1 MDFASLLE
9 KFGLKNPSQLFKR
22 ESRFLGVDIGTSSIK
37 LVQLRKE
44 RERAILE
51 TYGELSLAKYGDGNV
66 SRSVRLIDT
75 KLTEA
80 LKDIARESQVSAKA
94 AIVSIPLKDSFLT
107 SMDLPE
113 MSEENMKEAVPY
125 EARKYIPI
133 PVSEVIMDWW
143 ILPPE
148 SREASE
154 TSIGSGKR
162 KFHKVLLAAVPKETI
177 LKYKGIFDG
186 AGFAAVAFEIEVFSF
201 ARAALKRDFGAVL
214 LMDIGASSVKMTIAD
229 GGVVRA
235 SHSFDRGSQE
245 LTLAL
250 SQSLGV
256 DWERAEILKR
266 ESGVIRRPETEGVA
280 SVIEPLVELW
290 ASEGERFLLDWKR
303 RGGRAVSKVVLGGG
317 GAMLKGVGDVFVKKF
332 GVEVLV
338 ANPFS
343 KVVYPAFL
351 EPALKEVGA
360 AFASAV
366 GLALREF

>member
-1 MDFASLLE
+1 MAFASLLE
-9 KFGLKNPSQLFKR
+9 RFGIRGPSQLFKH

-37 LVQLRKE
+37 LVQLRRD
-44 RERAILE
+44 RERAVLE

-80 LKDIARESQVSAKA
+80 LKDIARESQVSTKT

-113 MSEENMKEAVPY
+113 MSEADMKEAVPY

-133 PVSEVIMDWW
+133 PISEAIMDWW
-143 ILPPE
+143 VLPPE
-148 SREASE
+148 SRESSE
-154 TSIGSGKR
+154 TSIGSGKK
-162 KFHKVLLAAVPKETI
+162 KFRKVLLAAVPRETVS
-177 LKYKGIFDG
+177 KYKNIFEG
-186 AGFAAVAFEIEVFSF
+186 AGIAASAFEIEVFSF
-201 ARAALKRDFGAVL
+201 ARAALKRDFGSVL

-235 SHSFDRGSQE
+235 AHSFDRGSQE

-266 ESGVIRRPETEGVA
+266 ENGVIRRPETEGTA
-280 SVIEPLVELW
+280 SVLEPMVELW

-303 RGGRAVSKVVLGGG
+303 RGGRAVSKIVLGGG
-317 GAMLKGVGDVFVKKF
+317 GAMLKGVEDIFVKRF
-332 GVEVLV
+332 GVEVLL

-360 AFASAV
+360 AFACSV